1 MRVKLAAG
9 DLMRFE
15 QIGQSF
21 VAQVEDIDLRAI
33 NDNQFDDLYQAWLRF
48 GVLRIRGQSLT
59 DNELQLFS
67 NRFGPLE
74 EIPYGNISE
83 KEKEKI
89 KNRYVTVISNIKVD
103 GRPIGGLGNKE
114 ATWHSD
120 MTYIDNPPPASILMS
135 IEVPE
140 FGGDTH
146 FSDQKA
152 AYQSL
157 PKELVS
163 RVEGLSIKHNA
174 AHTSVGDL
182 RRGFDPIDDPRAA
195 PGAIHPIIRIHN
207 ETKDNMLYLGRREL
221 AYVAGL
227 ELEASEQLLD
237 EIWHYAASDEN
248 IWTQRWEVGDVII
261 WDNRRVLH
269 RRDGFDQ
276 RQRRL
281 MKRCQVMS
289 AVA

>member
-1 MRVKLAAG
+1 
-9 DLMRFE
+9 MRFE

-21 VAQVEDIDLRAI
+21 VAQAEDIDLRMI
-33 NDNQFDDLYQAWLRF
+33 NDDQFDELYQAWLRF
-48 GVLRIRGQSLT
+48 GVLRIRGQSLS
-59 DNELQLFS
+59 DDELQRFS

-74 EIPYGNISE
+74 EIPYGKISE
-83 KEKEKI
+83 EEKKKI
-89 KNRYVTVISNIKVD
+89 KNRYVTVISNIEVD

-157 PKELVS
+157 PLELVS
-163 RVEGLSIKHNA
+163 RVQGLSIKHNA

-182 RRGFDPIDDPRAA
+182 RRGFDPINDPRDA
-195 PGAIHPIIRIHN
+195 PGAIHPIIRTHN

-221 AYVAGL
+221 AYVTGL
-227 ELEASEQLLD
+227 DLEASEQLLE
-237 EIWHYAASDEN
+237 EIWRYAASGEN
-248 IWTQRWEVGDVII
+248 VWTQSWKVGDVII

-281 MKRCQVMS
+281 MKRCQVMP
-289 AVA
+289 AAA